1 MTHYETEIIDVHV
14 ALEAWLGRGEGDLNA
29 LLARFR
35 PDFLMIPPSGAHIDY
50 AGLVGFLENQRGSR
64 PGLNIALDE
73 ITTLQT
79 WDKGAIVQPG
89 NANAAKPAGQ
99 RSLVNGR
106 AESGG

>member
-50 AGLVGFLENQRGSR
+50 AGL
-64 PGLNIALDE
+64 
-73 ITTLQT
+73 
-79 WDKGAIVQPG
+79 
-89 NANAAKPAGQ
+89 
-99 RSLVNGR
+99 
-106 AESGG
+106 